1 MNYTYT
7 IWIVLVPL
15 VVFLVTGLFGS
26 RLKPLVSGIIGTT
39 GLFVS
44 FLLSVFTAWKY
55 FFSGGAAHGAYQT
68 IIGAKTTWLNLTDTL
83 HIDLGVL
90 IDPISVMMLVVIT
103 TVSLMVHIYSLGY
116 MHGERGFERFF
127 AFLSLFTFSML
138 GLVVAT
144 NLFQMYIFW
153 ELVGVSSYL
162 LIGFYYE
169 RPSAVA
175 ASKKA
180 FIVTRFADLGFLIGI
195 LILSYYTGTFDFSEI
210 TNPQSS
216 VFG

>member
-44 FLLSVFTAWKY
+44 FFLSVFTAWKY
-55 FFSGGAAHGAYQT
+55 FFSGGAVHGAYLT

-153 ELVGVSSYL
+153 ELVGVSSFL
-162 LIGFYYE
+162 LIGYYYE
-169 RPSAVA
+169 KPSAFSA
-175 ASKKA
+175 AKKA
-180 FIVTRFADLGFLIGI
+180 FIVGKPKNFCAKNGFSIR
-195 LILSYYTGTFDFSEI
+195 
-210 TNPQSS
+210 
-216 VFG
+216 